1 MSLNHILY
9 DIVPDNEK
17 LDVKFKNV
25 YCDQVVSGGSNDG
38 DGYVNAQTGANISSP
53 TNGVNVTT
61 FLPTYATAIKNHSTF
76 IWTFRSQVTLT
87 IPVTTYLI
95 DAKIPTALKT
105 YFDAHPTAFSQ
116 YLISVVGMSNTTNS
130 SPDFQANQLYY
141 ADVPSKIGSDTV
153 RITMESCSNNGT
165 GSVPNLQNL
174 KLQIIFSG
182 PAN

>member
-9 DIVPDNEK
+9 DIVPNEEK

-25 YCDQVVSGGSNDG
+25 YCDQVVSGGGDGG
-38 DGYVNAQTGANISSP
+38 DGYVDAQTGANISSP
-53 TNGVNVTT
+53 TSGVSLTT
-61 FLPTYATAIKNHSTF
+61 FTPTYATAIKNHSTF
-76 IWTFRSQVTLT
+76 IWTFRSEVNLT
-87 IPVTTYLI
+87 VPLNQYQI

-116 YLISVVGMSNTTNS
+116 YLISVVGMSNTTV
-130 SPDFQANQLYY
+130 ANPSYEGIQMFY
-141 ADVPSKIGSDTV
+141 ADVSSIVGTDTV
-153 RITMESCSNNGT
+153 RINMEAASANGT